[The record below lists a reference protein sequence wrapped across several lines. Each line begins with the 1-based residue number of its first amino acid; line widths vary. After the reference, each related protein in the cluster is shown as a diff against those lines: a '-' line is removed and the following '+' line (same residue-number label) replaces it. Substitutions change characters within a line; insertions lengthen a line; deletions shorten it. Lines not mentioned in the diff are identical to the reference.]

1 MPTMKEQLEKTL
13 LEAKEHGM
21 DIAIEVTIPNA
32 KSTEIII
39 NRCENIDNK
48 LAYYLAAYND
58 DLVHNNNEE
67 IKIVGFSMMQY
78 F

>member
-1 MPTMKEQLEKTL
+1 MGTMKEQLEKTL

-21 DIAIEVTIPNA
+21 DICV
-32 KSTEIII
+32 EIKMPGQKENELII
-39 NRCENIDNK
+39 NHCSSIDNK
-48 LAYYLAAYND
+48 LAYYLTAYND
-58 DLVHNNNEE
+58 DLVHNNNKE